1 MNAYERKDDT
11 KYSLNDD
18 YNTNP
23 FESMFLR
30 FSHYER
36 NSYSFIII
44 TIFNKNFHLG
54 KKLNGIRL
62 LEFSTTTDERT
73 TNQELRVRIATLWI
87 RVDLKLSTNLATSSN
102 TNITLWIFRLL
113 KPIGQNNSNYIDDKV
128 IRFSY

>member
-1 MNAYERKDDT
+1 
-11 KYSLNDD
+11 
-18 YNTNP
+18 
-23 FESMFLR
+23 MFLR

-36 NSYSFIII
+36 NSCSFIII

-87 RVDLKLSTNLATSSN
+87 RVDLKLSTNLAASSN